1 VRARCTPPLLNW
13 LEADEGGRT
22 PATLIVFT
30 VTWPLGSCRTV
41 TCGYAATAQRGDTA
55 ARGVATERIVEPMS
69 FAQAD
74 GVTAEHA
81 DDRMVVLGVDGQAM
95 TTLNPIGALVWERL
109 AEPADADDVVAH
121 LVTYFPDVDLPV
133 LQADVGRFLAAM
145 RAAELI
151 VEADVA
157 R

>member
-1 VRARCTPPLLNW
+1 M
-13 LEADEGGRT
+13 G
-22 PATLIVFT
+22 
-30 VTWPLGSCRTV
+30 
-41 TCGYAATAQRGDTA
+41 
-55 ARGVATERIVEPMS
+55 

-74 GVTAEHA
+74 GVTAEQS
-81 DDRMVVLGVDGQAM
+81 DDRMVVLGVGGQEM
-95 TTLNPIGALVWERL
+95 TTLNPVGALVWERL

-121 LVTYFPDVDLPV
+121 LVTYFPDVDLSA